1 MSEDRNDNDRPL
13 SVAERFAEL
22 ARLTPARI
30 ALGRSG
36 ASLPTRELLRFG
48 LAHAQARDAVHEP
61 FRPAEIAAEIS
72 ALGLTSMMVE
82 SAARSR
88 EDYLRRPDLGRSL
101 SPESRALLEAARGD
115 YDLAVIIADGLSSTA
130 IHQNAIPLVA
140 ALLPL
145 LRRQGLE
152 LAPIAIAAQARVA
165 LGDEIGQHLGAR
177 MVLMLIGERPGL
189 SSPDS
194 LGAYLT
200 FAPRPGLTDAARNCI
215 SNIRPGGLAF
225 QPAAVKLAWLIEQ
238 ALRRGLTGVELKD
251 ESERAIE
258 GRMTEQGDGTLG
270 LAEPRLSN

>member
-1 MSEDRNDNDRPL
+1 MSESGEDDGRPL
-13 SVAERFAEL
+13 SVAQRFAEL

-30 ALGRSG
+30 ALGRTG

-61 FRPAEIAAEIS
+61 FRAAEIAAAI
-72 ALGLTSMMVE
+72 AAFGLNSVMVE

-101 SPESRALLEAARGD
+101 SEEGAAALESVRGD
-115 YDLAVIIADGLSSTA
+115 YDLAVVIADGLSSTA
-130 IHQNAIPLVA
+130 VHQNAIPLVT

-145 LRRQGLE
+145 LQRQELK
-152 LAPIAIAAQARVA
+152 LAPVAIAAQARVA
-165 LGDEIGQHLGAR
+165 LGDAIGQHLGAR
-177 MVLMLIGERPGL
+177 IVLMLIGERPGL

-200 FAPRPGLTDAARNCI
+200 FAPHPGLTDASRNCI

-225 QPAAVKLAWLIEQ
+225 EQAAFKLAWLIDQ
-238 ALRRGLTGVELKD
+238 ALRRGLTGVALKD
-251 ESERAIE
+251 ESEAALA
-258 GRMTEQGDGTLG
+258 GSMTEQAAVKLHP
-270 LAEPRLSN
+270 AEPGLSN